1 MNQVSTKSKVREMDA
16 QELEDFAAEY
26 NSKIYSK
33 SLTEEDNEVLRLVRS
48 QYKQLTGGE
57 LVFENNIQIVS

>member
-1 MNQVSTKSKVREMDA
+1 MHQTSLKSQVREMDA
-16 QELEDFAAEY
+16 IQLEELALSLY
-26 NSKIYSK
+26 QKLHNK
-33 SLTEEDNEVLRLVRS
+33 SLSDEDNEILNLIRN

>member
-1 MNQVSTKSKVREMDA
+1 MDA
-16 QELEDFAAEY
+16 EELEDFATGY

-33 SLTEEDNEVLRLVRS
+33 SLSEEDNEVLRLVRS

-57 LVFENNIQIVS
+57 LVFDNNIQIVS

>member
-1 MNQVSTKSKVREMDA
+1 MNQVSIKSRVREMDA
-16 QELEDFAAEY
+16 EELEDFAAEY
-26 NSKIYSK
+26 NSKIHNK

>member
-1 MNQVSTKSKVREMDA
+1 MNQVSIKSRVREMDA
-16 QELEDFAAEY
+16 EELEDFAAEY
-26 NSKIYSK
+26 NSKIHNK
-33 SLTEEDNEVLRLVRS
+33 SLSEEDNEVLRLVRS